1 MIGRR
6 GVGEASL
13 ETERRW
19 LRGFIGPER
28 RLKEAFRG
36 GAWTGSTEQVA
47 ID

>member
-36 GAWTGSTEQVA
+36 GVDGQHRAGGN
-47 ID
+47 